1 MITLLSVNTWNLYG
15 SDGAEDQ
22 QRFRAMEELI
32 RSRDADIIAVQEII
46 STGEAA
52 AAAAG
57 RRTPTTQ
64 DKTPGA
70 IAGLRRLAEAT
81 GRRCEVAGD
90 PAVAVGGNIH
100 HTGLLWRDGIDP
112 VPGTMQ
118 LLQRDGAGMWH
129 CATACV
135 FDVGGPTLRAGSTQ
149 LSPFDQAWAAM
160 DANQLMRVFNRDDI
174 PGFLGGDFNG
184 IGAQKLISAGS
195 EVWYDQDPYAPGDA
209 RDESGTPWHPDHAYQ
224 LDGSG
229 QLDRQAAI
237 RLEHPRLGGLRDC
250 ALLTGTP
257 WAPTTGFHSQDNH
270 PRRRVDR
277 WYATR
282 TVPDAAV
289 TGFRVVPVDEHRVL
303 INGRQVELT
312 DHTLIEIDVDEHA
325 LVKDGR
331 A

>member
-1 MITLLSVNTWNLYG
+1 MITLLSVNAWNLYG
-15 SDGAEDQ
+15 SDSAEEQ
-22 QRFRAMEELI
+22 QRFRALEELI

-46 STGEAA
+46 STGEAE

-90 PAVAVGGNIH
+90 PAVAVGGIIH
-100 HTGLLWRDGIDP
+100 HTGLLWREGIDP
-112 VPGTMQ
+112 LPGTLQ

-129 CATACV
+129 GATACV
-135 FDVGGPTLRAGSTQ
+135 FDVGGPKLRAGSTQ

-160 DANQLMRVFNRDDI
+160 DVNQLMRVFNRDAV

-184 IGAQKLISAGS
+184 IGAQKTIGPDSY
-195 EVWYDQDPYAPGDA
+195 VWYDEDPYAPGAA
-209 RDESGTPWHPDHAYQ
+209 RGEFGTPWHPDHAYQ
-224 LDGSG
+224 LDSHG

-237 RLEHPRLGGLRDC
+237 RLEHPRIGGMRDC
-250 ALLTGTP
+250 ALITGTP
-257 WAPTTGFHSQDNH
+257 WTPTTGFHSQDHH
-270 PRRRVDR
+270 PPRRVDR

-282 TVPDAAV
+282 TVPDTAV
-289 TGFRVVPVDEHRVL
+289 TGFRAVPVDEHRAL
-303 INGRQVELT
+303 IDGYEVELT
-312 DHTLIEIDVDEHA
+312 DHALTEITVDEHA
-325 LVKDGR
+325 L